1 MAFAYV
7 APPTAPPGG
16 TVSVLYRVRRRDGCE
31 KYEPSRIRT
40 VGGRCGAAAAARRV
54 DLRVSRAGPA
64 RRDDRDRSRGRRPDH
79 PHVATFRIPRPV
91 SPADDASRRDVSSS
105 DERAANAPRRRLEIV
120 ALPREGA
127 LAYCEGSRA
136 EWIDAPTVIDASQD
150 GTPARIAYVPAGGE
164 GGASRGAKAA
174 SACAAFARETT
185 TRHRRGWGPAAK
197 RIAARVVA
205 LTRSQPAAAE
215 GHAAARRALLAVGG
229 VFADE
234 SDPTD
239 SDPIDSS
246 SSSSLDPRDFRDG
259 FAYRHVEDGV
269 PSACASALAFDLGGF
284 RRARDRAVVTDP
296 RAAGRRA

>member
-16 TVSVLYRVRRRDGCE
+16 TVSVLYRACAGGTGAKNTNRHG
-31 KYEPSRIRT
+31 YEPS
-40 VGGRCGAAAAARRV
+40 GGRCGDAAATRV
-54 DLRVSRAGPA
+54 ALTFASRAPDPPA
-64 RRDDRDRSRGRRPDH
+64 ATTATVRAGDAPDH

-164 GGASRGAKAA
+164 GGASRGANAA
-174 SACAAFARETT
+174 SACAAFAR
-185 TRHRRGWGPAAK
+185 
-197 RIAARVVA
+197 AR
-205 LTRSQPAAAE
+205 
-215 GHAAARRALLAVGG
+215 
-229 VFADE
+229 DE
-234 SDPTD
+234 
-239 SDPIDSS
+239 
-246 SSSSLDPRDFRDG
+246 
-259 FAYRHVEDGV
+259 
-269 PSACASALAFDLGGF
+269 ASARLGSGGEED
-284 RRARDRAVVTDP
+284 RRARRRSDAVATRGCGGTRRGASRVT
-296 RAAGRRA
+296 RRGRRVRGRIGPD